1 MSADPHDSA
10 SFAALADDASRDAAM
25 ARALGVPVAYVGRK
39 WCRVD
44 VSGTYIMGKCPAY
57 FTGGDLDPFAN
68 WGLLAEVMRLMALD
82 LMRDG
87 FTEGNALIEALY
99 CTTGQHLLPTPGKSL
114 HRAACLAAVAA
125 GLVPKGGE

>member
-1 MSADPHDSA
+1 MAEMHDSA

-68 WGLLAEVMRLMALD
+68 
-82 LMRDG
+82 
-87 FTEGNALIEALY
+87 
-99 CTTGQHLLPTPGKSL
+99 
-114 HRAACLAAVAA
+114 
-125 GLVPKGGE
+125 